1 MTSEINL
8 NCPVGS
14 RWFRCDFHVHSPK
27 SDDYIPKTDTPEMWL
42 RAAIDGGLDCVA
54 ITDHNSG
61 EWIDELKVTL
71 QKMKENEEINLVL
84 FPGVEIT
91 VQGGCHLLVLFD
103 PSEDRDHV
111 KSFLTEAGIPNSK
124 QGIIDEQAKDIIDVL
139 VAAQNHQGICIL
151 AHAND
156 TKGFLLHDSGKHKIN
171 VITNQLL
178 HGIEIKNFDDCSCHK
193 IAHDSKDSAQIYEAN
208 TFNNETLSTLHEY
221 KRKRVSALAQVQFSD
236 NHNLGGHSLNG
247 IGERS
252 TWIKM
257 SYPDKEGLRLALHDG
272 PMCCECYDVAMPN
285 RNEYSHPIIK
295 SITIEEAYVTGL
307 REPLMISFSPWLT
320 TIIGGRGSG
329 KSTVIECLRIGLCKE
344 VELEQFGT
352 NSQLLSAFQD
362 FKKPHDKNTGSGALR
377 PKTKIS
383 IEYFK
388 DSFLHEIDWAA
399 EVDAVSIDQ
408 ILPDG
413 SKNATTGDVCQR
425 FPVNIYSQKQIFEI
439 ARKPAALLNIIDQSP
454 TINIH
459 EWKRHWT
466 ENTSKFMA
474 LRAKSRELHINNNDI
489 EIIKGELSDI
499 NNKISLLENDDNNQ
513 IRLAWQRATKQ
524 QDELSTILK
533 EIEDKAQHIE
543 EIVPQLTLSNLTST
557 NWGNNGGEKEIISA
571 QTIASNELCKIQ
583 SNIENF
589 AEKVKTIA
597 SDFNK
602 YIIDSDWQ
610 VDFNSTKKKYDDL
623 VSTLEEQGI
632 PNAGEYEILLNRRKK
647 LETRK
652 SQIMVNVDELVKIDK
667 QAKIL
672 LNDLFEKRKELTI
685 NRQNFIYDLAKNL
698 ETVKIEIEPFGDM
711 DSLEKELRNLIQ
723 AHNGFESTLTPDIKR
738 LNEGS
743 NEARSTN
750 LLERIYATSVSM
762 EEREVDILKVQEL
775 LLDINQGRKTGE
787 LDGRFENKMRA
798 QQPEIIDR
806 ILLTFPEDRAI
817 VSYRDQPKS
826 NKWMSISSG
835 SPGQK
840 TAAILTFLLAYGN
853 EPLIVDQPEDD
864 LDNSLIYSLVVEQIK
879 ENKMRRQLI
888 IVTHNPNIPVN
899 GDSELIVVMETMSSG
914 GFAVGSMGGLQ
925 EIHIRKK
932 ICDIMEG
939 GEVAFKKRYE
949 RIIGI
954 GELT

>member
-8 NCPVGS
+8 NCPAGS

-27 SDDYIPKTDTPEMWL
+27 SGDYKSMTDTPEMWL
-42 RAAIDGGLDCVA
+42 QAAIDAGLDCVA

-61 EWIDELKVTL
+61 EGIDTLKTTL
-71 QKMKENEEINLVL
+71 KKMKENEEIKLVL

-91 VQGGCHLLVLFD
+91 VHGGWHLLVLFD

-111 KSFLTEAGIPNSK
+111 KSFLTDAGIPNSR

-139 VAAQNHQGICIL
+139 DAAQNHQGICIL

-156 TKGFLLHDSGKHKIN
+156 TKGCLLQDSGKYKID

-178 HGIEIKNFDDCSCHK
+178 HGIEIKKFDDCSCHK
-193 IAHDSKDSAQIYEAN
+193 NDSNDSAQIDEAN
-208 TFNNETLSTLHEY
+208 TLYNETLSTLHEY
-221 KRKRVSALAQVQFSD
+221 KKDRVSALAQVQFSD
-236 NHNLGGHSLNG
+236 SHDLGGHSLNG

-272 PMCCECYDVAMPN
+272 PMCCECYDEAMPN

-307 REPLMISFSPWLT
+307 REPLMVSFSPWLT

-344 VELEQFGT
+344 VELKQFGI
-352 NSQLLSAFQD
+352 NSQLFSAFQD
-362 FKKPHDKNTGSGALR
+362 FKKCHDKNTGSGALR
-377 PKTKIS
+377 PETKIS

-388 DSFLHEIDWAA
+388 DSFLYEIDWVA
-399 EVDAVSIDQ
+399 EVDAISINQ
-408 ILPDG
+408 ILSDG
-413 SKNATTGDVCQR
+413 SKNVTTGDVCQR

-454 TINIH
+454 TVNIH
-459 EWKRHWT
+459 EWKRQWT
-466 ENTSKFMA
+466 EKTSEFMA
-474 LRAKSRELHINNNDI
+474 LRAKSRELHVNNNDI
-489 EIIKGELSDI
+489 EIIKGELSDV
-499 NNKISLLENDDNNQ
+499 NNKISLLENDDNKQ
-513 IRLAWQRATKQ
+513 TRLAWQRATKQ
-524 QDELSTILK
+524 QEELSTSLK
-533 EIEDKAQHIE
+533 EIEDKVQYIE
-543 EIVPQLTLSNLTST
+543 EIVPQLALSNLTPT
-557 NWGNNGGEKEIISA
+557 NWDDDGGEKEIISA
-571 QTIASNELCKIQ
+571 QTVASNELYKIQ
-583 SNIENF
+583 SNIEKF
-589 AEKVKTIA
+589 AENVKTIA

-602 YIIDSDWQ
+602 SIIDSGWQ
-610 VDFNSTKKKYDDL
+610 VDFDSIKKKYDDL

-632 PNAGEYEILLNRRKK
+632 PNAGEYEILLNRRKE
-647 LETRK
+647 LETRI
-652 SQIMVNVDELVKIDK
+652 SQIMVNVDELVKIDQ
-667 QAKIL
+667 QAEIL
-672 LNDLFEKRKELTI
+672 RNDLFEKRKELTI
-685 NRQNFIYDLAKNL
+685 NRQNFIHDLANHL

-711 DSLEKELRNLIQ
+711 ESLEKELRNLIQ
-723 AHNGFESTLTPDIKR
+723 AQSEFESTLTPDIGR

-743 NEARSTN
+743 TEARPTN
-750 LLERIYATSVSM
+750 LLERIYATSDSM
-762 EEREVDILKVQEL
+762 EQREVEIIKVQDL
-775 LLDINQGRKTGE
+775 FLDINQERKIGE
-787 LDGRFENKMRA
+787 LNGHFENKIRA

-806 ILLTFPEDRAI
+806 ILLTFPEDRVI
-817 VSYRDQPKS
+817 ISYLDQSKS
-826 NKWMSISSG
+826 NKWKSISSG

-864 LDNSLIYSLVVEQIK
+864 LDNSLIYNLVVEQIK

-899 GDSELIVVMETMSSG
+899 GDSELIVVMEPMSSG

-925 EIHIRKK
+925 EIQIRNK

-954 GELT
+954 E

>member
-8 NCPVGS
+8 NCQVGS

-27 SDDYIPKTDTPEMWL
+27 SDDYPSKTDTPEMWL
-42 RAAIDGGLDCVA
+42 RAAIDVGLDCVA

-61 EWIDELKVTL
+61 EWIDELKTTL

-103 PSEDRDHV
+103 PSENRDHV

-124 QGIIDEQAKDIIDVL
+124 QGIIDEQANDVIDVL
-139 VAAQNHQGICIL
+139 DAAQNHQGICIL

-178 HGIEIKNFDDCSCHK
+178 HGIEINDFYNCSCYK
-193 IAHDSKDSAQIYEAN
+193 KVRDSGDSAQIDEAY
-208 TFNNETLSTLHEY
+208 TLYNETLSTLDEY

-236 NHNLGGHSLNG
+236 NPDLGGHSLNG

-272 PMCCECYDVAMPN
+272 PMCCECYDETMPN

-295 SITIEEAYVTGL
+295 SIAIEEAYVTGL
-307 REPLMISFSPWLT
+307 REPLMVSFSPWLT

-344 VELEQFGT
+344 VELKQFGI

-362 FKKPHDKNTGSGALR
+362 FKKCHDKNTGSGALR
-377 PKTKIS
+377 PETKIS
-383 IEYFK
+383 IEYLK
-388 DSFLHEIDWAA
+388 DSFLYEINWAA
-399 EVDAVSIDQ
+399 EVDAISINQ
-408 ILPDG
+408 ILSDG
-413 SKNATTGDVCQR
+413 SKNVTTGDVCQR

-454 TINIH
+454 TVNIH
-459 EWKRHWT
+459 EWKRQWT
-466 ENTSKFMA
+466 ENTSEFMA

-489 EIIKGELSDI
+489 EIIKGELSDV
-499 NNKISLLENDDNNQ
+499 NNKISLLENDDNKQ
-513 IRLAWQRATKQ
+513 TRLAWQRATKQ
-524 QDELSTILK
+524 QEELSTSLK

-543 EIVPQLTLSNLTST
+543 EVVPQLALSNLTPT
-557 NWGNNGGEKEIISA
+557 NWDNDGGEKEIISA
-571 QTIASNELCKIQ
+571 QTVASNELYKIQ
-583 SNIENF
+583 SNIEKF
-589 AEKVKTIA
+589 AENVKTIA

-602 YIIDSDWQ
+602 SIIDSGWQ
-610 VDFNSTKKKYDDL
+610 VDFDSIKKKYDDL

-632 PNAGEYEILLNRRKK
+632 PNAGEYEILLNRRKE
-647 LETRK
+647 LETRI
-652 SQIMVNVDELVKIDK
+652 SQIMVNVDELVKIDQ
-667 QAKIL
+667 QAEIL
-672 LNDLFEKRKELTI
+672 RNDLFEKRKELTI
-685 NRQNFIYDLAKNL
+685 NRQNFIHDLANHL

-711 DSLEKELRNLIQ
+711 ESLEKELRNLIQ
-723 AHNGFESTLTPDIKR
+723 AQSEFESTLTPDIGR
-738 LNEGS
+738 LNGES
-743 NEARSTN
+743 TEARPTN
-750 LLERIYATSVSM
+750 LLEGIYATSVSM
-762 EEREVDILKVQEL
+762 EQREVEIIKIQDLF
-775 LLDINQGRKTGE
+775 LDINQERKIGE
-787 LDGRFENKMRA
+787 LNGHFENKIRA

-806 ILLTFPEDRAI
+806 ILLTFPEDRTI
-817 VSYRDQPKS
+817 ISYLDQSKS
-826 NKWMSISSG
+826 NKWKSISSG

-864 LDNSLIYSLVVEQIK
+864 LDNSLIYNLVVEQIK

-899 GDSELIVVMETMSSG
+899 GDSELIVVMEPMSSG
-914 GFAVGSMGGLQ
+914 GFAVGYMGGLQ
-925 EIHIRKK
+925 ETQIRNK

-954 GELT
+954 E

>member
-1 MTSEINL
+1 MTSKINL
-8 NCPVGS
+8 NYPPGS

-27 SDDYIPKTDTPEMWL
+27 SGDYKSMADTPEMWL
-42 RAAIDGGLDCVA
+42 QATIDAGLDCVA

-61 EWIDELKVTL
+61 EGIDKLKTTL
-71 QKMKENEEINLVL
+71 KKMKETEEIKLVL

-91 VQGGCHLLVLFD
+91 VQGGYHLLVLFD
-103 PSEDRDHV
+103 PSENRDHV
-111 KSFLTEAGIPNSK
+111 KSFLTDAGIPNSK
-124 QGIIDEQAKDIIDVL
+124 QGIIDEQAKDIIVVL
-139 VAAQNHQGICIL
+139 DAAQNHQGICIL

-156 TKGFLLHDSGKHKIN
+156 TKGFLLQDSGKHKIE
-171 VITNQLL
+171 VITNPLL
-178 HGIEIKNFDDCSCHK
+178 HGIEIKEFDDCSCHK
-193 IAHDSKDSAQIYEAN
+193 NDSNDSAQIDEAN
-208 TFNNETLSTLHEY
+208 TLYNETLSTLHEY
-221 KRKRVSALAQVQFSD
+221 KKDRVSALAQVQFSD
-236 NHNLGGHSLNG
+236 SHDLSGHSLNG
-247 IGERS
+247 IGARS

-257 SYPDKEGLRLALHDG
+257 SYPNKEGLRLALHDG
-272 PMCCECYDVAMPN
+272 PMCCECYDETMPN

-307 REPLMISFSPWLT
+307 REPLMVSFSPWLT

-377 PKTKIS
+377 PETKIS

-399 EVDAVSIDQ
+399 EVDAVSINQ

-454 TINIH
+454 TVNIH
-459 EWKRHWT
+459 EWKRQWT
-466 ENTSKFMA
+466 ENTSEFMA
-474 LRAKSRELHINNNDI
+474 LRAKSRELHISNNDI
-489 EIIKGELSDI
+489 EIIKGELSDV
-499 NNKISLLENDDNNQ
+499 NNKISLLENDDNKK

-524 QDELSTILK
+524 QEELSTTLK
-533 EIEDKAQHIE
+533 KIEDKAQHIE
-543 EIVPQLTLSNLTST
+543 EIVPQLTLSNLTPT

-571 QTIASNELCKIQ
+571 QTVASNELCKIQ
-583 SNIENF
+583 GNIENF
-589 AEKVKTIA
+589 AKNVKTIA

-602 YIIDSDWQ
+602 SIIDSDWQ
-610 VDFNSTKKKYDDL
+610 VDFNYIKKKYDDL

-632 PNAGEYEILLNRRKK
+632 PNAGEYETLLNRRKE
-647 LETRK
+647 LEIRQ
-652 SQIMVNVDELVKIDK
+652 SQIMVNADKLVKIEK
-667 QAKIL
+667 QAEIL
-672 LNDLFEKRKELTI
+672 RNDLFEKRKEITT
-685 NRQNFIYDLAKNL
+685 NRQNFIYDLAKHL

-723 AHNGFESTLTPDIKR
+723 AQSEFESTLTPDMEC
-738 LNEGS
+738 LNGEGT
-743 NEARSTN
+743 EARPTN

-762 EEREVDILKVQEL
+762 EQREVEIIKIQDL
-775 LLDINQGRKTGE
+775 LLDINQKRKIGE
-787 LDGRFENKMRA
+787 LNGHFENKIRA

-817 VSYRDQPKS
+817 ISYLDQPKS
-826 NKWMSISSG
+826 NKWKSISSG

-864 LDNSLIYSLVVEQIK
+864 LDNSLIYNLVVEQIK

-899 GDSELIVVMETMSSG
+899 GDSELIVVMEPMPSG
-914 GFAVGSMGGLQ
+914 GFAVGSIGGLQ
-925 EIHIRKK
+925 EIQIRKK

-939 GEVAFKKRYE
+939 GETAFKKRYE

-954 GELT
+954 E